1 MSQVSLV
8 MEVGIDADARAC
20 LCVLCCSVAC
30 FRRGDFFKRMVSGTS
45 LLRKTQINTNTNTA
59 NDTFLKIIHVYHV
72 IFKNTNM
79 LHKLVLLSPLVNC
92 NLLLNQVAQ
101 PRVMLRPYHKLN
113 LLLLL

>member
-1 MSQVSLV
+1 MYSMLFHSLFPK
-8 MEVGIDADARAC
+8 ER
-20 LCVLCCSVAC
+20 
-30 FRRGDFFKRMVSGTS
+30 FFKHMVSGTS

-59 NDTFLKIIHVYHV
+59 NDTFLKIIHVYPV

-101 PRVMLRPYHKLN
+101 PCVVLIN
-113 LLLLL
+113 

>member
-1 MSQVSLV
+1 MYSMLFHSLFPK
-8 MEVGIDADARAC
+8 ER
-20 LCVLCCSVAC
+20 
-30 FRRGDFFKRMVSGTS
+30 FFKHMVSGTS

-59 NDTFLKIIHVYHV
+59 NDTFLKIIHVYLV

-101 PRVMLRPYHKLN
+101 PRVVLRPYHKLN
-113 LLLLL
+113 LLLILL